1 MGFRPASN
9 ARNDLQEDTM
19 QTETDARTI
28 ADSGSAR
35 PAYLVGLAG

>member
-1 MGFRPASN
+1 MT
-9 ARNDLQEDTM
+9 QEDTM

-28 ADSGSAR
+28 AASGSAR